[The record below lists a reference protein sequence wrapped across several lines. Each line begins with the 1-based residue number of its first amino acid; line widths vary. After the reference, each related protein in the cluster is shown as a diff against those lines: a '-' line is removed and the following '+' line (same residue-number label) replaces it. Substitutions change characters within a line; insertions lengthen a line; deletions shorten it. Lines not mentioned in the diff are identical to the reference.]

1 MKKYLLFFLTLFWVN
16 SLMAGVVT
24 EKQALQKAQKFM
36 KGKSFVVAGARS
48 MSPDKTA
55 EEPSSFY
62 VFNAE
67 NQGGFVIVSGDD
79 RTPEILGYADSGRLD
94 MDNLPSNVKAW
105 LDGYDQ
111 QIKSL
116 GNRQVKALTST
127 PKAAIPALIQT
138 QWDQGAPYNLQCPTV
153 QTDEGEQHCLTGC
166 VATAIAQIMYY
177 YRKAPSSAMPTPA
190 FGSYDVGYWNYDS
203 QSWEV
208 QFTVPAL
215 PATTFKWDKMKMT
228 YGDSDGEESR
238 QAVAELMRYVG
249 QSEQMNYGLNGSS
262 ASTSLGNWLANFG
275 YNKGAAS
282 WLTRNNYT
290 TEEWENIIY
299 NELSNQRPV
308 LYDGRQTKY
317 NSGHAFVC
325 DGYDGNGRFHI
336 NWGWG
341 GYCDG
346 HYLLTVLNPTED
358 EATRQN
364 LTEENTDLSAGW
376 NASQSAYIGIQPA
389 EGNEGKTFTA
399 NTQEGAAV
407 TYTITSDKDGNRTCM
422 VGDNKERAIAYDYEG
437 ALTIPNEVAYDGK
450 QYTVT
455 TVSLSA
461 FQGGNVSAITL
472 PTTLKSISSLAFVD
486 LWRLKNLEI
495 PASVTSIALAAIV
508 NCGNLESLTVN
519 AGNTV
524 YNSQVIPNAIVE
536 TATNKIV
543 VGTSLVTSIPNT
555 IKEIG
560 NSAFRNCSGL
570 KLTIPKEVETI
581 GNFAFAWCR
590 NSVITV
596 ERSEPLNVQAET
608 FLECGNVSLRVPAGA
623 KSTYQTAPGW
633 SAFGDNIL
641 EGDEGTEF
649 TTKVEDINMKFTI
662 TGGNTVK
669 VGSLSG
675 AWDDR
680 AVNRDEVSGKTIA
693 IPETVTN
700 GDKSYNVTAIGAN
713 AFNNCSGM
721 NLTLPAAVTSIGEDA
736 FSNCH
741 SINLTIPSA
750 VNTIGDYAFAGC
762 SSGIITVERD
772 EPLDIPEHVFKYA
785 SGNGMKLRVPAGA
798 KTKYAGATGWS
809 AFGDN
814 ILEGDEG
821 TEFTATVSGLEM
833 TFTVTGS
840 NTAKVGFLT
849 GSWDKQA
856 VTVEEGSEIDK
867 IEIPEKVTY
876 NGHAYTVTEI
886 GANSFRSIQMK
897 SLTLPSTLKTI
908 GTWVIVDNN
917 NITELVIPAS
927 VTSIAPQAIINCSN
941 LSSLSVANGN
951 ETYDS
956 RDGIC
961 AIVETKT
968 NTIIVGTNKVTT
980 IPSSI
985 TAIGEYAFRSCY
997 NLNLTIPESVV
1008 NIGNYAFAWCSNS
1021 VITVPWAEPLTIP
1034 ENTFEEC
1041 GLNYVSLRVPAG
1053 SKETYKKA
1061 TGWSAFGDNILEGDE
1076 GTEFTATVSGLEM
1089 TFTVTGDNT
1098 VKVGH
1103 LNGSWENRAVN
1114 RTVASGK
1121 DIEIP
1126 TTIEYKGIPY
1136 AVTEIGAWAFNNCY
1150 NINITIPASVVS
1162 IGEQAFSYCYNNS
1175 VITVEY
1181 TDLSVV
1187 SVKENTFDGAS
1198 ENNAILKVPEGTKSL
1213 YENATGWNKFSS
1225 QNIKEIVKGTSKV
1238 VTIETAGTLATKIS
1252 AEEKFRI
1259 SELTITGPI
1268 NGTDVRLIREMAGND
1283 YQGRVSDGILE
1294 KLDLSGATIVAG
1306 GNKYLETNEIVASS
1320 GNSYWLNSEVDYVTR
1335 DNEIGELFFT
1345 ACEKLKELKLPAKVT
1360 SIGHGAFAMM
1370 RSLRA
1375 IELPASLTSINRGN
1389 LFSQCGNLTTLTIT
1403 AGGIYSSPEGSN
1415 AIMKGKEL
1423 VLGIGTTII
1432 PDDTETIGEGAFD
1445 NGGIT
1450 GKVILPASVKHIGH
1464 EAFANCNG
1472 LTEVSLPDGLL
1483 SIGNMAFV
1491 WSGIQKL
1498 NVPASVNSIGTQ
1510 IVAGCHSLETLTV
1523 DGQNEKFDSR
1533 NNCNAII
1540 LSAENKLLHGC
1551 KTTVIPTTITSIGEY
1566 AITHLYSDVED
1577 VQLVIPTGVT
1587 SIGEGAFMY
1596 SFYESV
1602 KSQITKPFKIDANV
1616 FKEISSDAVLHVPT
1630 GCKSLYEKTDGWKD
1644 TFSQIVEM
1652 SDEIVANDVTYE
1664 MTEDNKIEVK
1674 TAAVNATTGSVSIA
1688 QKVVVNEVAVT
1699 VTAIAPKAFQNVE
1712 AVKSVTIPATVE
1724 SIGDLAFAGCTNL
1737 KEVLCLNPDPVNLS
1751 VASARGLLKDGES
1764 GGTVSQFDGVDLK
1777 GCTLY
1782 VLTEAKERYE
1792 GAPGWNSFGT
1802 IKPFA
1807 GMGDV
1812 NTDKAIDVSDVVG
1825 EVNQILGKASTGFLY
1840 GAGDMNADNSIDV
1853 SDVVSIVNVILGKTA
1868 AARSMERQS
1877 AVAETTATDHLS
1889 LMAGNE
1895 GGLSLVLDNTAD
1907 YIAAQFDVRLSEG
1920 QTLEQV
1926 VKGQR
1931 ARGHQLA
1938 TAKVAD
1944 DTYRVL
1950 LYTIGDRTFSGQS
1963 GEVVSIG
1970 VAGEGSVSVENIT
1983 FITAGESRKKFD
1995 DLSNQ
2000 LTGIGATLNDNGE
2013 MINDK
2018 AVWHDLQG
2026 RKLETAPTTKGV
2038 YLKNGKKVVVK

>member
-79 RTPEILGYADSGRLD
+79 RTPEILGYADSGELD
-94 MDNLPSNVKAW
+94 MDKLPSNVKAW

-127 PKAAIPALIQT
+127 QKATITPLITT
-138 QWDQGAPYNLQCPTV
+138 QWNQGAPFNLQCPTV
-153 QTDEGEQHCLTGC
+153 TTDQGKQHCLTGC

-177 YRKAPSSAMPTPA
+177 WKSPVSSTPVLDA
-190 FGSYDVGYWNYDS
+190 YDVGYWSDDS
-203 QSWEV
+203 GEWKFNV
-208 QFTVPAL
+208 QFNVPEL
-215 PATTFKWDKMKMT
+215 PATTFKWSDMLENYSST
-228 YGDSDGEESR
+228 YTEAQGN
-238 QAVAELMRYVG
+238 AVAELMRYVG

-282 WLTRNNYT
+282 WLTRNNYS

-308 LYDGRQTKY
+308 LYDGRTTKPDG
-317 NSGHAFVC
+317 GHAFIC

-341 GYCDG
+341 GSCDG
-346 HYLLTVLNPTED
+346 HYLLTVLNPTDKETD
-358 EATRQN
+358 RQN

-376 NASQSAYIGIQPA
+376 NAEQSAYIGIQPA
-389 EGNEGKTFTA
+389 EGNEGKTFTV

-422 VGDNKERAIAYDYEG
+422 VGDNKVRAIAYEYEG
-437 ALTIPNEVAYDGK
+437 ALTIPNEVTYDGK

-455 TVSLSA
+455 AVSLSA

-543 VGTSLVTSIPNT
+543 VGTNLVTSIPNT

-560 NSAFRNCSGL
+560 NSAFRNCGGL
-570 KLTIPKEVETI
+570 KFTIPKEVETI

-608 FLECGNVSLRVPAGA
+608 FLECENVSLRVPAGA

-680 AVNRDEVSGKTIA
+680 AVNRDEAYGKTIT
-693 IPETVTN
+693 IPEAVTD
-700 GDKSYNVTAIGAN
+700 GDKSYTVTAIGVN
-713 AFNNCSGM
+713 AFNNCYGLK
-721 NLTLPAAVTSIGEDA
+721 LTLPATVTSIGEYA
-736 FSNCH
+736 FQNIGGIS
-741 SINLTIPSA
+741 LTIPSA
-750 VNTIGDYAFAGC
+750 VNTIGNFAFAGC
-762 SSGIITVERD
+762 SNGVITVERN
-772 EPLDIPEHVFKYA
+772 EPLNIPEYVFEYA

-798 KTKYAGATGWS
+798 KTKYAGAPGWS

-821 TEFTATVSGLEM
+821 TEFIATVSGLEM

-856 VTVEEGSEIDK
+856 VTVEEGTVIDK

-876 NGHAYTVTEI
+876 NGHDYTVTEI
-886 GANSFRSIQMK
+886 GDYSFRGIQMK

-968 NTIIVGTNKVTT
+968 NKIVVGTNKVTT
-980 IPSSI
+980 IPSSV
-985 TAIGEYAFRSCY
+985 TAIGDYAFRSCY

-1076 GTEFTATVSGLEM
+1076 GTEFTTTVSGLEM
-1089 TFTVTGDNT
+1089 TFTVTSGNT
-1098 VKVGH
+1098 AKVGY
-1103 LNGSWENRAVN
+1103 LNGSWDKQAV
-1114 RTVASGK
+1114 TVEEGLEIDK
-1121 DIEIP
+1121 IEIP
-1126 TTIEYKGIPY
+1126 EKVTYNGHDYT
-1136 AVTEIGAWAFNNCY
+1136 VTEIRYSFRG
-1150 NINITIPASVVS
+1150 I
-1162 IGEQAFSYCYNNS
+1162 QM
-1175 VITVEY
+1175 
-1181 TDLSVV
+1181 
-1187 SVKENTFDGAS
+1187 
-1198 ENNAILKVPEGTKSL
+1198 KSL
-1213 YENATGWNKFSS
+1213 
-1225 QNIKEIVKGTSKV
+1225 
-1238 VTIETAGTLATKIS
+1238 
-1252 AEEKFRI
+1252 
-1259 SELTITGPI
+1259 
-1268 NGTDVRLIREMAGND
+1268 
-1283 YQGRVSDGILE
+1283 
-1294 KLDLSGATIVAG
+1294 
-1306 GNKYLETNEIVASS
+1306 
-1320 GNSYWLNSEVDYVTR
+1320 
-1335 DNEIGELFFT
+1335 
-1345 ACEKLKELKLPAKVT
+1345 
-1360 SIGHGAFAMM
+1360 
-1370 RSLRA
+1370 
-1375 IELPASLTSINRGN
+1375 
-1389 LFSQCGNLTTLTIT
+1389 
-1403 AGGIYSSPEGSN
+1403 
-1415 AIMKGKEL
+1415 
-1423 VLGIGTTII
+1423 
-1432 PDDTETIGEGAFD
+1432 
-1445 NGGIT
+1445 
-1450 GKVILPASVKHIGH
+1450 
-1464 EAFANCNG
+1464 
-1472 LTEVSLPDGLL
+1472 
-1483 SIGNMAFV
+1483 
-1491 WSGIQKL
+1491 
-1498 NVPASVNSIGTQ
+1498 
-1510 IVAGCHSLETLTV
+1510 
-1523 DGQNEKFDSR
+1523 
-1533 NNCNAII
+1533 
-1540 LSAENKLLHGC
+1540 
-1551 KTTVIPTTITSIGEY
+1551 
-1566 AITHLYSDVED
+1566 
-1577 VQLVIPTGVT
+1577 
-1587 SIGEGAFMY
+1587 
-1596 SFYESV
+1596 
-1602 KSQITKPFKIDANV
+1602 
-1616 FKEISSDAVLHVPT
+1616 
-1630 GCKSLYEKTDGWKD
+1630 
-1644 TFSQIVEM
+1644 
-1652 SDEIVANDVTYE
+1652 
-1664 MTEDNKIEVK
+1664 
-1674 TAAVNATTGSVSIA
+1674 
-1688 QKVVVNEVAVT
+1688 
-1699 VTAIAPKAFQNVE
+1699 
-1712 AVKSVTIPATVE
+1712 
-1724 SIGDLAFAGCTNL
+1724 
-1737 KEVLCLNPDPVNLS
+1737 LCL
-1751 VASARGLLKDGES
+1751 R
-1764 GGTVSQFDGVDLK
+1764 
-1777 GCTLY
+1777 
-1782 VLTEAKERYE
+1782 
-1792 GAPGWNSFGT
+1792 
-1802 IKPFA
+1802 
-1807 GMGDV
+1807 
-1812 NTDKAIDVSDVVG
+1812 
-1825 EVNQILGKASTGFLY
+1825 
-1840 GAGDMNADNSIDV
+1840 
-1853 SDVVSIVNVILGKTA
+1853 
-1868 AARSMERQS
+1868 
-1877 AVAETTATDHLS
+1877 H
-1889 LMAGNE
+1889 
-1895 GGLSLVLDNTAD
+1895 
-1907 YIAAQFDVRLSEG
+1907 
-1920 QTLEQV
+1920 
-1926 VKGQR
+1926 
-1931 ARGHQLA
+1931 
-1938 TAKVAD
+1938 
-1944 DTYRVL
+1944 
-1950 LYTIGDRTFSGQS
+1950 
-1963 GEVVSIG
+1963 
-1970 VAGEGSVSVENIT
+1970 
-1983 FITAGESRKKFD
+1983 
-1995 DLSNQ
+1995 
-2000 LTGIGATLNDNGE
+2000 
-2013 MINDK
+2013 
-2018 AVWHDLQG
+2018 
-2026 RKLETAPTTKGV
+2026 
-2038 YLKNGKKVVVK
+2038 